1 MRERFAAVLT
11 SGAGE
16 RSTPKNSPE
25 NGTPK
30 VLERHMSMQ
39 EKIFKLL
46 DFNQIGFQCGD
57 CQTLLIFNT
66 DKFRF
71 NSNQCPNCGIPLKG
85 LVDVATGWQRL
96 RTMTE
101 DNKLTVYLQTEQ
113 PSVK

>member
-11 SGAGE
+11 SGGGE

-57 CQTLLIFNT
+57 CQTVLIFNT

-71 NSNQCPNCGIPLKG
+71 NSNQCPNCGPPSR
-85 LVDVATGWQRL
+85 GWW
-96 RTMTE
+96 T
-101 DNKLTVYLQTEQ
+101 
-113 PSVK
+113 